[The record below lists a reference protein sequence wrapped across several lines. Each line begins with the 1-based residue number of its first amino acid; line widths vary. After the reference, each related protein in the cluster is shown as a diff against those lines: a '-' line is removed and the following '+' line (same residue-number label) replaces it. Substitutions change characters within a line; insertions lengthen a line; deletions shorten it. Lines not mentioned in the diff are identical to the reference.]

1 MPNAS
6 YWPLVTGVGVGLG
19 GALFLVNPILGVIGI
34 LITTVGVY
42 AWSFE
47 PAAPEGH

>member
-6 YWPLVTGVGVGLG
+6 YWPAVTAVGVGLG
-19 GALFLVNPILGVIGI
+19 AALLMVNPIFSITG
-34 LITTVGVY
+34 LIIAIFGVY